1 MATPPP
7 PQSFSLLRLLVIVL
21 AMAGVAFGLYKWY
34 GSTDLGNY
42 TTIPKEHRFTYV
54 PADFEPEI
62 DMENAI
68 VVLQNPYRYNRE
80 FNQLVR
86 DFNMSLLG
94 HVANRMNL
102 ADTVRAKVRDQY
114 DRQHRYLTEIY
125 FDDFTALIDTSE
137 ADYATWYESGSQQVV
152 ESFKEVASKYTCFLI
167 NTVLNEALETYDG
180 RIGMKGA
187 YVDTPCG
194 LALTEGFR
202 PMMARLE
209 KRAAIR
215 DFSRTK
221 GFLEE
226 RIEKTIAELAT
237 LEIRDKK
244 GLNKQLKTKLLG
256 FNVSSTD
263 IDISAISVLKMGFDL
278 NEYFSVELDESSEEV
293 VVTLPQPKILSH
305 EVYPKIDKLD
315 IGWMREVQD
324 ADFNKNFDL
333 LRREFRREA
342 LEGNAR
348 DRSKEQ
354 AEVLLRTLLEPMVK
368 AISQEYALRVAFRDG
383 LADPILGKEPV
394 MDIPQ
399 RESAPVSAAAVL
411 GG

>member
-1 MATPPP
+1 MSAPPAP
-7 PQSFSLLRLLVIVL
+7 PSFSLLRMLTIVV
-21 AMAGVAFGLYKWY
+21 AMAAVAFGLFKWY

-42 TTIPKEHRFTYV
+42 TTIPQQHRFTYV
-54 PADFEPEI
+54 PSDFEPTI

-68 VVLQNPYRYNRE
+68 VILQNPYRYNRE
-80 FNQLVR
+80 FNQLVK
-86 DFNMSLLG
+86 DFNLSLLG
-94 HVANRMNL
+94 HVANRMDL
-102 ADTVRAKVRDQY
+102 ADTVRAKVREQY
-114 DRQHRYLTEIY
+114 ELQHRYLTDIY
-125 FDDFTALIDTSE
+125 FNDFTELIDTSE
-137 ADYATWYESGSQQVV
+137 LDYATWYESGSQQVV

-194 LALTEGFR
+194 LALTEGFQ
-202 PMMARLE
+202 PMMERLE

-226 RIEKTIAELAT
+226 RVEKTIAELAT

-244 GLNKQLKTKLLG
+244 GLTKQLKTKLLG

-278 NEYFSVELDESSEEV
+278 NDYFSVELDEDREEV
-293 VVTLPQPKILSH
+293 VVTLPQPTILSH

-342 LEGNAR
+342 LEGDAR

-354 AEVLLRTLLEPMVK
+354 AEVLLRTLMEPIVK
-368 AISQEYALRVAFRDG
+368 TISQEYNLRIAYRDG
-383 LADPILGKEPV
+383 LADPILGTPPATVPDSRPK
-394 MDIPQ
+394 
-399 RESAPVSAAAVL
+399 PVSAASVL